1 MPVERF
7 VFINL
12 LYDFYGQM
20 LTERQR
26 QAIELYFQLDLSL
39 SEIGAELGVS
49 RQAVHDLLKRSEEA
63 LLHYEQR
70 LGLVE
75 RWSDQQ
81 TKIKELRQL
90 LEALA
95 DEQEQ
100 RWQQVFALL
109 GELTQ

>member
-1 MPVERF
+1 MERF

-20 LTERQR
+20 LTKRQR
-26 QAIELYFQLDLSL
+26 QAVELYYQLDLSL
-39 SEIGAELGVS
+39 SEIAAELSVS

-63 LLHYEQR
+63 LEQYELR